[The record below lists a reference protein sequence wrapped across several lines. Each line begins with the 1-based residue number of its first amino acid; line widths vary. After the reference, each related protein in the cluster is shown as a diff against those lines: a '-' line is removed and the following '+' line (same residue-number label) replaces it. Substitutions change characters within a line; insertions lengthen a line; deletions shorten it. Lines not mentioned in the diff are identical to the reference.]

1 MSQKIIVTGGTGFIG
16 HHSVAALK
24 AKGHEIIVPTSRAPS
39 DPQDGVTY
47 VSCDLTRSE
56 DVESLVKESGATS
69 LLHIAWRNAVSGL
82 WSAPE
87 NSQWL
92 QSSLELVRVFLDEGG
107 ERVTVCGSCG
117 EYDWSSG
124 LCHEDDTP
132 LRPSTIYGTAK
143 VSMLHG
149 VKAMCETASAS
160 FAWGRP
166 FFIYG
171 PREHESRLG
180 ASVVLSLLKGVE
192 AECSHG
198 MQLRD
203 YCHVGDVGCG
213 LAALAM
219 SDLTGEYNLGSGQ
232 AIRVRDL
239 IHAIAEE
246 IGKPDL
252 VRLGAREAPAF
263 EPPLIVADMTKTRQS
278 GLDWEP
284 RFTLETGVRD
294 TVDWFRQA

>member
-16 HHSVAALK
+16 HHAVAALK
-24 AKGHEIIVPTSRAPS
+24 ASGHEVIVPTSRTPS

-47 VSCDLTRSE
+47 VNCDLTSSQDIE
-56 DVESLVKESGATS
+56 TLVKQSEAKA

-92 QSSLELVRVFLDEGG
+92 QSSLELVRVFLAEGG

-117 EYDWSSG
+117 EYDWSGG
-124 LCHEDDTP
+124 LCQEDETQ

-149 VKAMCETASAS
+149 VKAMCETAGAS

-180 ASVVLSLLKGVE
+180 ASVILSLLKGMD

-203 YCHVGDVGCG
+203 YCHVGDVGRG
-213 LAALAM
+213 LAALAE
-219 SDLTGEYNLGSGQ
+219 SKLTGEYNLGSGQ

-239 IHAIAEE
+239 IEAIAEE
-246 IGKPDL
+246 IGRPDL

-284 RFTLETGVRD
+284 QFTLESGVRE
-294 TVDWFRQA
+294 TVEWFRQA